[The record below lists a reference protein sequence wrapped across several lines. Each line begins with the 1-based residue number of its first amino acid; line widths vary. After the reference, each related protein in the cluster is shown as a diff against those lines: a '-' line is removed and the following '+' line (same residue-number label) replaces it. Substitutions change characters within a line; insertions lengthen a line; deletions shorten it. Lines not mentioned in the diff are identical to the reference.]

1 MTEGRAKPGSL
12 SPHPKEEPT
21 ARGLLPEDRSRS
33 VVARSGVGPAS
44 HKDEGLH
51 PHRPRPCLLE
61 GKEGLWQ
68 EGRQGANRGFL
79 VGLRTSQGFLVELE
93 ALLAVCV
100 VETASPP
107 VEHGLAVAPR

>member
-1 MTEGRAKPGSL
+1 M
-12 SPHPKEEPT
+12 
-21 ARGLLPEDRSRS
+21 
-33 VVARSGVGPAS
+33 GPAS

-51 PHRPRPCLLE
+51 PHHPHRPRHCLLE

-68 EGRQGANRGFL
+68 EGRHRPPKGEQGASRGFL
-79 VGLRTSQGFLVELE
+79 VGLGTSQGFLVELE

>member
-1 MTEGRAKPGSL
+1 M
-12 SPHPKEEPT
+12 
-21 ARGLLPEDRSRS
+21 
-33 VVARSGVGPAS
+33 GPAS

-79 VGLRTSQGFLVELE
+79 VGLRTSQGFLVGLE

>member
-12 SPHPKEEPT
+12 SPHPKEEPI
-21 ARGLLPEDRSRS
+21 AKGLLPEDRSRS

-51 PHRPRPCLLE
+51 PHHPHRPRHCLLE

-68 EGRQGANRGFL
+68 EGRHRPPKGEQGASQGFL
-79 VGLRTSQGFLVELE
+79 VGLGTSQGFLVELE
-93 ALLAVCV
+93 V
-100 VETASPP
+100 S
-107 VEHGLAVAPR
+107 